1 MIIIPS
7 KLPSKNDPL
16 IKNLW
21 LWLSM
26 PITYF
31 LPKLIYTVSNEPI
44 ESKII
49 YLSNFIPSI
58 ELWASHSP
66 FPELTRLLFVI
77 LWLEF
82 FLFLF
87 ICIRTK
93 KYENAFM
100 EHFSKKPIKGVL
112 LIFILMFILYTA
124 LFDVLIQTTA
134 CLFCYN
140 TSYLSQ
146 VFVGWILSF
155 SSAASVAILFWAAR
169 FFYLA
174 IKP

>member
-7 KLPSKNDPL
+7 KLPSNNDPL

-31 LPKLIYTVSNEPI
+31 LPKLFYSVSNEPI
-44 ESKII
+44 ESTINI
-49 YLSNFIPSI
+49 LSNFIPSI
-58 ELWASHSP
+58 ELWAGHSP

-77 LWLEF
+77 IWLEF
-82 FLFLF
+82 FLFLYL
-87 ICIRTK
+87 CIRTK
-93 KYENAFM
+93 KYEDAFM

-112 LIFILMFILYTA
+112 LIFIVMFILYKA
-124 LFDVLIQTTA
+124 LFDVLIQTAA

-140 TSYLSQ
+140 TNYLSQ
-146 VFVGWILSF
+146 VFLGWILSF
-155 SSAASVAILFWAAR
+155 GSAASVAILFWAAKY
-169 FFYLA
+169 FYIA